1 MTKVGLYA
9 IGKSTTLESNKSLR
23 QNPNYSASHFEGFAS
38 VPRHYLRDAALHCS
52 SSWKVGYARPVRTCS
67 YAPAGPGC
75 APAGPTGLRA
85 SYALDIDQVIIQK
98 PATFAGP

>member
-38 VPRHYLRDAALHCS
+38 VPRHYLRDAALHFPLLGRS
-52 SSWKVGYARPVRTCS
+52 AMSGLFAHVPMRPPVLA
-67 YAPAGPGC
+67 APQRDPRAC
-75 APAGPTGLRA
+75 GLHT
-85 SYALDIDQVIIQK
+85 LLI
-98 PATFAGP
+98 